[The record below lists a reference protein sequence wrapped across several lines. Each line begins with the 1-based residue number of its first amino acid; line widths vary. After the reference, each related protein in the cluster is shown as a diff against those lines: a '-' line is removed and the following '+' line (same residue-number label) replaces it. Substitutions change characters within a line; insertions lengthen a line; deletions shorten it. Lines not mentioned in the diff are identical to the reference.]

1 MHTCAVLL
9 NVPVGS
15 ANDNNQTIRAAAP
28 QQPVDNAQDFITAK
42 RAGAVF
48 VTNIVRPLLP
58 GDRVVAASRHG
69 FPSGTVVQYLD
80 QEFVLVRWDGDLLET
95 AHRSQL
101 DLVQENR

>member
-15 ANDNNQTIRAAAP
+15 ANDNNQTIC
-28 QQPVDNAQDFITAK
+28 
-42 RAGAVF
+42 AGAVF